1 MDTTL
6 GYFQQVL
13 WYITLWSA
21 PALIVAT
28 MVGIIVSLIQ
38 ALMQLQDQTLPFFIK
53 LVAVSIT
60 IALTGGWV
68 AGQLVLFTKSIIE
81 SIPNVGR

>member
-1 MDTTL
+1 MDTI

-28 MVGIIVSLIQ
+28 AVGVIVSLMQ
-38 ALMQLQDQTLPFFIK
+38 ALMQLQDQTLPFFVK

-60 IALTGGWV
+60 VTVTGSWV
-68 AGQLVLFTKSIIE
+68 AGQLIIFTKSILE
-81 SIPNVGR
+81 SIPAVGR

>member
-1 MDTTL
+1 MDTI

-13 WYITLWSA
+13 WYITIWSA

-28 MVGIIVSLIQ
+28 FVGVLVSLMQ

-60 IALTGGWV
+60 ITVTGSWV
-68 AGQLVLFTKSIIE
+68 AGQLIIFTKSILE
-81 SIPNVGR
+81 AIPGVGK

>member
-1 MDTTL
+1 MDTI

-13 WYITLWSA
+13 WYITVWSA

-28 MVGIIVSLIQ
+28 FVGVIVSLLQ

-60 IALTGGWV
+60 ITVTGSWV
-68 AGQLVLFTKSIIE
+68 SGQLIIFTKSILE
-81 SIPNVGR
+81 AIPGIGK

>member
-1 MDTTL
+1 MDTVS
-6 GYFQQVL
+6 YFQQVM

-28 MVGIIVSLIQ
+28 IVGVIVSLIQ

-53 LVAVSIT
+53 LVAVTFT
-60 IALTGGWV
+60 IIITGGWV
-68 AGQLVLFTKSIIE
+68 SGQLMIFTRSIFE
-81 SIPNVGR
+81 SIATVGR

>member
-1 MDTTL
+1 MDTI

-13 WYITLWSA
+13 WYITIWSA

-28 MVGIIVSLIQ
+28 VVGVIVSLMQ
-38 ALMQLQDQTLPFFIK
+38 ALMQLQDQTLPFFVK

-60 IALTGGWV
+60 VTVTGSWV
-68 AGQLVLFTKSIIE
+68 AGQLIIFTKSILE
-81 SIPNVGR
+81 AIPSVGR